1 MITCWR
7 FNSFKSISVE
17 TKKINHFK
25 PINIFLPF
33 SRDWIKLCS
42 WVKIA
47 QVIWRPYINRAAQL
61 QTQTKDEHLQI
72 IYKVC
77 QGRLLDFKH
86 KFIEAASRY
95 NELSYK
101 TVIHEDERMTALKN
115 AMICTILAS
124 AGQHGSRMLAT
135 LYKDERC
142 QQLPGIGTNSAFFRT
157 ERSLSLLLLDL
168 LTTDHDILFLAGF
181 L

>member
-1 MITCWR
+1 M
-7 FNSFKSISVE
+7 
-17 TKKINHFK
+17 
-25 PINIFLPF
+25 
-33 SRDWIKLCS
+33 
-42 WVKIA
+42 KIA
-47 QVIWRPYINRAAQL
+47 QVTWRPYINRAAQL

-77 QGRLLDFKH
+77 QGRLLDFKR

-124 AGQHGSRMLAT
+124 AGQHRSRMLAT

-142 QQLPGIGTNSAFFRT
+142 QQLPGIGTNSTFFKDRKVT
-157 ERSLSLLLLDL
+157 FLITSGPTDDRIGDL
-168 LTTDHDILFLAGF
+168 VLAGF
-181 L
+181 FVATLDSYWVTWHVPRGEVFSAIFL